1 MLQRHTSTILHH
13 DTKRLASR
21 PASQDGNVDA
31 KVLETPPEEP
41 LPLRPASPVAATSVA
56 LATRLDPCDAEP
68 GSLDQEDAYLDSDGA
83 LDVVDDGAAADAAAA
98 VREQAECAAV
108 NGRACEEEAPGGA
121 GRQQDERAYAGLPD
135 GVGDWLSALG
145 DEPLDEAVRLPSLHT
160 RARVCRSWVRARAH
174 AAARAEL
181 GRSGAGPPPPLGGI
195 GAR

>member
-1 MLQRHTSTILHH
+1 VQRVATTHIHHSATQYKTPCIL
-13 DTKRLASR
+13 
-21 PASQDGNVDA
+21 ASQDGNVDA

-68 GSLDQEDAYLDSDGA
+68 GSLDQEDAYLDSDSGA
-83 LDVVDDGAAADAAAA
+83 AADGGLGVVDDGAAADAAAT

-108 NGRACEEEAPGGA
+108 NGRACEEEEALGGA
-121 GRQQDERAYAGLPD
+121 GRHQDECAYAGLPD

-174 AAARAEL
+174 AAA
-181 GRSGAGPPPPLGGI
+181 
-195 GAR
+195 

>member
-1 MLQRHTSTILHH
+1 MQPGATCCN
-13 DTKRLASR
+13 DTHPPFCNATQYKTPCI

-83 LDVVDDGAAADAAAA
+83 LDVVDDGAAADAAAT

-108 NGRACEEEAPGGA
+108 NGRACEEEEALGGA
-121 GRQQDERAYAGLPD
+121 GRHQDEHAYAGLPD

-174 AAARAEL
+174 AAA
-181 GRSGAGPPPPLGGI
+181 
-195 GAR
+195 